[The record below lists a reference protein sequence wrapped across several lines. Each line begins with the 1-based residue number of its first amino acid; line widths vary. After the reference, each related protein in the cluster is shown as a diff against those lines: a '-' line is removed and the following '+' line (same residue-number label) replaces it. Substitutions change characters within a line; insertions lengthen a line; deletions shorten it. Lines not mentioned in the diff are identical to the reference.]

1 MSRRVQW
8 LLVTLGAVGA
18 LVFLVRY
25 KKGGQE
31 FAIDAVEEVM
41 VTAQRIGA
49 AVSDA
54 FAGSWLSKVPERFM
68 SAFASAR
75 ARYGLPARLLER
87 VAYQESRFR
96 EDIISGQTVS
106 SAGAVGLMQIV
117 PKWHP
122 DVNPR
127 DPIASI
133 DYAGRYLRQL
143 FTQFGSWR
151 LALAAYN
158 WGPGNLSKSR
168 DPANWPRETRDYVSQ
183 IAADVGLA

>member
-1 MSRRVQW
+1 MGRQGK
-8 LLVTLGAVGA
+8 LAAAAILVVGV
-18 LVFLVRY
+18 VFLIRY
-25 KKGGQE
+25 MKGGKE
-31 FAIDAVEEVM
+31 FAIDAVEEVL

-54 FAGSWLSKVPERFM
+54 FAGSWLSKVPEQFK
-68 SAFASAR
+68 SAFALAR
-75 ARYGLPARLLER
+75 ARYSLPGNLLER

-96 EDIISGQTVS
+96 EDIITGQTVS
-106 SAGAVGLMQIV
+106 SAGALGLMQIV

-133 DYAGRYLRQL
+133 DYAGKYLRQL

-158 WGPGNLSKSR
+158 WGPGNVSKYR
-168 DPANWPRETRDYVSQ
+168 DPASWPRETRDYVSQ
-183 IAADVGLA
+183 ISADVGLV